1 MSVTTTPQAE
11 KRAAHE
17 RLRTIQHARAA
28 KAKADARRRAA
39 VIRKSSRAH
48 ARRTATARS
57 RPTAGSRI

>member
-39 VIRKSSRAH
+39 ESSRAH